1 MKASLNLR
9 AKIITWILLPTVV
22 VWMAVAWTVFS
33 AYRQIT
39 QNLVTER
46 DRELA
51 ELLAAQ
57 LAEDLA
63 HEANLLKQYAGTL
76 SDQTH
81 PSYIDGKHA
90 ENLQPI
96 LVQAKNRLQ
105 VFDGEILII
114 NTQGIVIASE
124 SDSLAGIS
132 GEDLSDQPYF
142 RQMLQSPHTVFSNI
156 TSIGK
161 DDEKIIAVA
170 VPLSSREGQFLGAIV
185 GLCRLNSSDIN
196 PLFDNIQALRNKES
210 SNIYII
216 DGNGR
221 VLFHS
226 QEGHTGEDFSGQ
238 EAVATAIAQKAGA
251 IRSKDLQG
259 QEMITGFAALPNTPW
274 EVIAEENWDTLLN
287 TNRNYALP
295 LLLLLALGLTIPI
308 LVVAIGARHI
318 TEPIIELTAAAK
330 QVAAGNFGQTISVS
344 TGDEIEELAEQFNI
358 MSTQLQESYANLEQR
373 LEKQT
378 QAEKALLEA
387 NAHLEYSHRNLADK
401 VARLKAL
408 HHISIAISSR
418 METGTLLQRL
428 VEQARILVGAAS
440 CSVLLPDQAT
450 GELVFRA
457 AADDIVGQ
465 RIPYGQ
471 GVAFRVFRERTPQI
485 VHRVTEDPDHYAKTG
500 EESGIPTQ
508 SLLAVP
514 LRASDRTIGV
524 LEAVNKQ
531 EGRFNEEDLDLLM
544 TMGGHAAVAIENA
557 QLYDRLQEYAATL
570 EDRVAARTKEL
581 AVAKDQAEEADRLKS
596 AFLATMSHELRTP
609 LNSIIGFV
617 GIILQGLAG
626 PLNPEQEK
634 QLTMVYRSAKHLLD
648 LINDVLDI
656 SKIEAGEIKLQLES
670 FDFSTLLDKALRAMM
685 PTANKKGLILTST
698 GAVDGSL
705 YSDKRRIEQ
714 ILLNLINNAIKFTE
728 QGSVHVDYRLNSGC
742 LEVSVQDTGMGIKAE
757 DIPTVFQEFRQ
768 IDTGLTRQH
777 EGTGL
782 GLAICKKLV
791 TLLGGQIR
799 VESKLGIGSTF
810 SFTLPINSNEVNEE

>member
-1 MKASLNLR
+1 MFN
-9 AKIITWILLPTVV
+9 
-22 VWMAVAWTVFS
+22 
-33 AYRQIT
+33 
-39 QNLVTER
+39 
-46 DRELA
+46 D
-51 ELLAAQ
+51 
-57 LAEDLA
+57 
-63 HEANLLKQYAGTL
+63 
-76 SDQTH
+76 
-81 PSYIDGKHA
+81 
-90 ENLQPI
+90 
-96 LVQAKNRLQ
+96 
-105 VFDGEILII
+105 EILII
-114 NTQGIVIASE
+114 NTQGVVIASE
-124 SDSLAGIS
+124 SDSLAGLN

-142 RQMLQSPHTVFSNI
+142 RQMLRLPHTIFSNI
-156 TSIGK
+156 TSIGA

-185 GLCRLNSSDIN
+185 GLCRLNSSNIN
-196 PLFDNIQALRNKES
+196 LLSDNIQALRNKES
-210 SNIYII
+210 NNIYII

-238 EAVATAIAQKAGA
+238 EAAATAIAQKTGA

-259 QEMITGFAALPNTPW
+259 QEMITGFAAPPNTSW
-274 EVIAEENWDTLLN
+274 EVIAEENWDALLN

-308 LVVAIGARHI
+308 LVVAIGAQHI
-318 TEPIIELTAAAK
+318 TEPITELTAAAK

-358 MSTQLQESYANLEQR
+358 MSTQLQESYANLQQR
-373 LEKQT
+373 LKKQT
-378 QAEKALLEA
+378 RAEKALLEA

-471 GVAFRVFRERTPQI
+471 GVVFRVFRERTPQI
-485 VHRVTEDPDHYAKTG
+485 VHQVTKDPDHYAKTG
-500 EESGIPTQ
+500 EESGILTQ

-514 LRASDRTIGV
+514 LLASDRTIGV

-531 EGRFNEEDLDLLM
+531 EGRFNEEDLELLT
-544 TMGGHAAVAIENA
+544 TMAGHAAVAIENA
-557 QLYDRLQEYAATL
+557 QLYDRLQDYAATL
-570 EDRVAARTKEL
+570 EERVAKRTTEL
-581 AVAKDQAEEADRLKS
+581 AIAKEQAEEADHLKS

-626 PLNPEQEK
+626 PLNSEQEK

-656 SKIEAGEIKLQLES
+656 SKIEAGEIKLQMES

-698 GAVDGSL
+698 GAVDVSL

-728 QGSVHVDYRLNSGC
+728 QGSVHVDYRLNNGC
-742 LEVSVQDTGMGIKAE
+742 LKVSVQDTGTGIKAK
-757 DIPTVFQEFRQ
+757 DIPTIFQEFRQ

-791 TLLGGQIR
+791 TLLGGQIG
-799 VESKLGIGSTF
+799 VESQWGAGSTF
-810 SFTLPINSNEVNEE
+810 SFTLPINSNKE